1 MKIYYVVRIDSCYE
15 DDEDYYGAWPEP
27 LSEIVTE
34 ETPLLDEGIF
44 ANKADAVVLV
54 GDLLRKENAMWERY
68 SDCDPAIVGNKVYAR
83 REDMET
89 FPARFT
95 EFTVREREVIGS

>member
-1 MKIYYVVRIDSCYE
+1 MKIYYVVRIDSYYE

-54 GDLLRKENAMWERY
+54 GDLLRKENAMLERY
-68 SDCDPAIVGNKVYAR
+68 RDCDPVIVGNKVYPR
-83 REDMET
+83 RKDMET

-95 EFTVREREVIGS
+95 EFTVRERDTIGP